1 MSVMPTNREIV
12 LRMLPL
18 VRRDRII
25 LLCVDTDIA
34 VEAVSWEEAQLK
46 MRDALVSY
54 FRTFSEAEI
63 ERGDYARPSPLRY
76 RIRWHVR
83 WFAVRTLHLVERLK
97 SLRANYDPIRNL
109 VRFA

>member
-1 MSVMPTNREIV
+1 MTVNCEII

-18 VRRDRII
+18 VRRDRIV

-34 VEAVSWEEAQLK
+34 VEAGSWDEAQLK

-63 ERGDYARPSPLRY
+63 ERGDYARPSPLLFRL
-76 RIRWHVR
+76 RWKVR

-97 SLRANYDPIRNL
+97 SLRANYDPIHNL